1 MLAKPFLFIV
11 GGFCGVM
18 ASALHSGSIKLVL
31 VQVVVGVIL
40 CSWAR
45 HCISHGASLYSG
57 VQMCAAKFN
66 TERNL
71 LIDKHLRKEKKFS

>member
-1 MLAKPFLFIV
+1 MVKCLVRCTLV
-11 GGFCGVM
+11 Q
-18 ASALHSGSIKLVL
+18 LVL

-57 VQMCAAKFN
+57 VQICAAKFN
-66 TERNL
+66 TELNL
-71 LIDKHLRKEKKFS
+71 IIDGHLRKEKKFS